1 MKTMRFKDT
10 IKIAKKARKDA
21 KKHPDHYT
29 ENELLYLRLMEKN
42 AKISLK
48 NKKQLKENQ
57 T

>member
-1 MKTMRFKDT
+1 MRFKDT

-42 AKISLK
+42 AKISLQ
-48 NKKQLKENQ
+48 NKKQFKENQ